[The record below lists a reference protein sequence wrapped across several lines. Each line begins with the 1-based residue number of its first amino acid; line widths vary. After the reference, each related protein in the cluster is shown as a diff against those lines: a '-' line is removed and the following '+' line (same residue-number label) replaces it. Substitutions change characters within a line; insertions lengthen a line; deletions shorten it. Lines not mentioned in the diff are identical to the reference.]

1 MAAYKGREYL
11 KNYLALKRCRVLLRY
26 KYYEMKNAVKDF
38 GKVTPDEF
46 RFFSETLGWCG
57 KAVDALA
64 DRLVWREFRD
74 DNFDLNSIYQMNN
87 ADTLFDSA
95 VLSALISSCC
105 FLYISPDGSLTNLLL
120 ALATICISAGSA
132 FVLTL
137 LFSAKQTYEC

>member
-1 MAAYKGREYL
+1 MTDLKGMAYL
-11 KNYLALKRCRVLLRY
+11 RRRLNQKRSRVLTRY

-38 GKVTPDEF
+38 SKVTPDEF